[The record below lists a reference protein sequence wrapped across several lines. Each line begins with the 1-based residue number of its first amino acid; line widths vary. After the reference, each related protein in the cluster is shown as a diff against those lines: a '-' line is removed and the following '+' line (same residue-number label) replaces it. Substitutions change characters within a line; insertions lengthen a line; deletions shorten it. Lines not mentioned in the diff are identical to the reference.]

1 MKRCHVGPGHDGL
14 KEGSPFEK
22 ISDSARL
29 EKGELYVGPMRRGTA
44 QSEKGS
50 RDVIDDA
57 ETQVASSAAGSI
69 TINSMVMEL

>member
-14 KEGSPFEK
+14 KEGSPFEN
-22 ISDSARL
+22 ISSSAWL
-29 EKGELYVGPMRRGTA
+29 EKGGLFVGPMRQGTY

-57 ETQVASSAAGSI
+57 ETQQVTRSAAGSI
-69 TINSMVMEL
+69 NTNYRIW